1 MTQLFFE
8 ADYLMDTFF
17 LDETVQIIHTNM
29 IRYRTIVLGRKNRF
43 VIYIRTDLF
52 DSLLDRR

>member
-52 DSLLDRR
+52 DS